1 MNQFNWFI
9 RNLNMCL
16 TLCFQN
22 GPYACLTVKFQHIGK
37 SQIVDSDIDSLD
49 SVGYMSNLNVQNVSH
64 VFDQYG
70 DREWNFFCSLVV
82 YAFCPLEWNLFCL
95 EGSKY
100 CYLGYMS
107 NLRTCKT
114 FCTFFD
120 LTNIGIGN
128 GISFAPIRNLTLP
141 WTNSIGSIRN
151 LNISLTLCFQNGPYA
166 CHTVKF
172 QHIGKSR
179 IVDSDIDSLDSV
191 VGLIWQ
197 NPISRKG
204 N

>member
-1 MNQFNWFI
+1 M
-9 RNLNMCL
+9 RVS
-16 TLCFQN
+16 
-22 GPYACLTVKFQHIGK
+22 PVKFQHIGK

-49 SVGYMSNLNVQNVSH
+49 SVGYMSNLNVQNVLH

-107 NLRTCKT
+107 NLKTCKT

-128 GISFAPIRNLTLP
+128 GISVVPIRNLTLP
-141 WTNSIGSIRN
+141 WTNSIGSYEIWICPSPFVSKMAHMRVQL
-151 LNISLTLCFQNGPYA
+151 LNFNILENPVLWTQTLILWIA
-166 CHTVKF
+166 LWV
-172 QHIGKSR
+172 
-179 IVDSDIDSLDSV
+179 
-191 VGLIWQ
+191 
-197 NPISRKG
+197 
-204 N
+204 

>member
-1 MNQFNWFI
+1 
-9 RNLNMCL
+9 
-16 TLCFQN
+16 
-22 GPYACLTVKFQHIGK
+22 
-37 SQIVDSDIDSLD
+37 
-49 SVGYMSNLNVQNVSH
+49 
-64 VFDQYG
+64 
-70 DREWNFFCSLVV
+70 
-82 YAFCPLEWNLFCL
+82 
-95 EGSKY
+95 
-100 CYLGYMS
+100 MS

>member
-9 RNLNMCL
+9 RNLNMSL

-49 SVGYMSNLNVQNVSH
+49 SVGYMSNLNVQNVLH

-107 NLRTCKT
+107 NLKTCKT

-128 GISFAPIRNLTLP
+128 GISFVPIRNLTLP
-141 WTNSIGSIRN
+141 
-151 LNISLTLCFQNGPYA
+151 
-166 CHTVKF
+166 
-172 QHIGKSR
+172 
-179 IVDSDIDSLDSV
+179 
-191 VGLIWQ
+191 
-197 NPISRKG
+197 
-204 N
+204 

>member
-1 MNQFNWFI
+1 MQNV
-9 RNLNMCL
+9 LHVL
-16 TLCFQN
+16 TIQS
-22 GPYACLTVKFQHIGK
+22 YK
-37 SQIVDSDIDSLD
+37 SMLRK
-49 SVGYMSNLNVQNVSH
+49 NVQNVLH
-64 VFDQYG
+64 VFVHQTRWFTRGIFKYLSIL
-70 DREWNFFCSLVV
+70 RRKWKYC
-82 YAFCPLEWNLFCL
+82 
-95 EGSKY
+95 EGPKY

-128 GISFAPIRNLTLP
+128 GISFVPIRNLTLP

-151 LNISLTLCFQNGPYA
+151 LNISLTLRFQYGPYA

-197 NPISRKG
+197 NPIRRKG